1 MKLSK
6 IGLLAGAAVAM
17 AAASS
22 ANATV
27 YIAYKYGAGPLTLVA
42 TDPTDASWS
51 AALAPNLKVTTTT
64 GSTGGFP
71 SVLDSNVSV
80 KYTSM
85 KNAAAPKLLDIF
97 VTVTNLTSFLGKF
110 DSGLTENQLTGN
122 WKITES
128 TFYSASNALYGG
140 TLLASNL
147 FNGPNKLTAN
157 FDALSNNIGLTSPF
171 SVTHQ
176 YHVVAPTSGATNSA
190 LSTISVTA
198 QAVPEPATWAMMLA
212 GFGLVGLALRA
223 RAAKA
228 KDSYAA

>member
-1 MKLSK
+1 MLTK
-6 IGLLAGAAVAM
+6 IGLLAGAAVAL

-27 YIAYKYGAGPLTLVA
+27 YIAYKYGAGPLTLA
-42 TDPTDASWS
+42 TTDPTDASWS
-51 AALAPNLKVTTTT
+51 ATLAPNLKVTTTT

-80 KYTSM
+80 KYTSI
-85 KNAAAPKLLDIF
+85 KNAAAPKVLDIF
-97 VTVTNLTSFLGKF
+97 VTVTNLSKFLGKF

-147 FNGPNKLTAN
+147 FSGPNKLTAN
-157 FDALSNNIGLTSPF
+157 FDSITKNLGLAGPF

-176 YHVVAPTSGATNSA
+176 YHIVAPTSGATNSA

-212 GFGLVGLALRA
+212 GFGLVGATYRRRSSKTA
-223 RAAKA
+223 
-228 KDSYAA
+228 YAA

>member
-1 MKLSK
+1 MLTK
-6 IGLLAGAAVAM
+6 IGLLAGAAVAL

-51 AALAPNLKVTTTT
+51 ATIASNLKVTTTT
-64 GSTGGFP
+64 GSSGGFP

-80 KYTSM
+80 KYTSV
-85 KNAAAPKLLDIF
+85 KNAPAPKTLDIF
-97 VTVTNLTSFLGKF
+97 VTVTDLTKFLGKF
-110 DSGLTENQLTGN
+110 DSGLTENQMTGN

-147 FNGPNKLTAN
+147 FTGPNKLTAN
-157 FDALSNNIGLTSPF
+157 YDSITKNLGLAGPF

-176 YHVVAPTSGATNSA
+176 YHIIAPTSGATNSA

-212 GFGLVGLALRA
+212 GFGLVGATYR
-223 RAAKA
+223 RRSTKAA
-228 KDSYAA
+228 YAA